1 MLFEG
6 FTGSFLGV
14 PGMRERIDTR
24 LLTDNVF
31 YREKTF
37 LRQLFFHEGR
47 ASLGANGAAT
57 KARIAH
63 DAFRGDSI
71 FGVMR

>member
-1 MLFEG
+1 MLFEA

-37 LRQLFFHEGR
+37 LRQLFFQTMACVLYGR
-47 ASLGANGAAT
+47 AEDHTGS
-57 KARIAH
+57 H
-63 DAFRGDSI
+63 SESDS
-71 FGVMR
+71 MR